1 MKNKTYRV
9 YFARSAIEQ
18 KGSSAHL
25 KVFLPTLLA
34 TYGIHFKEIQLDS
47 DSYQIRDVVKTGK
60 VWQGVFARLRLDAPH
75 IVNAQNEER
84 EIDLDVGERIL
95 DKCCFIYHEDTNV
108 LIWQVQRNTA
118 GLTKLENYTS
128 ELLSAVVFFPQVM
141 NDSDMDK
148 VLSGSLYEIDFVY
161 DRPTERDNSAPTWN
175 KQTFDTMSDI
185 HAAHAKFLFRA
196 PRSSILTQQAK
207 KMVKGLLGANG
218 VEKIKV
224 RLTDESE
231 PIELFMA
238 PLKDKITVQLNGSYP
253 SSKEVFQE
261 LETSYQRKK
270 GLIPRG

>member
-1 MKNKTYRV
+1 
-9 YFARSAIEQ
+9 
-18 KGSSAHL
+18 
-25 KVFLPTLLA
+25 
-34 TYGIHFKEIQLDS
+34 
-47 DSYQIRDVVKTGK
+47 
-60 VWQGVFARLRLDAPH
+60 
-75 IVNAQNEER
+75 
-84 EIDLDVGERIL
+84 
-95 DKCCFIYHEDTNV
+95 
-108 LIWQVQRNTA
+108 
-118 GLTKLENYTS
+118 
-128 ELLSAVVFFPQVM
+128 
-141 NDSDMDK
+141 
-148 VLSGSLYEIDFVY
+148 
-161 DRPTERDNSAPTWN
+161 
-175 KQTFDTMSDI
+175 MSDI

-196 PRSSILTQQAK
+196 PRSSSLTQQAK